1 MNHAENDFI
10 EDLFSNYCIV
20 KVRVVK
26 LTQIKKHGE
35 RREYYTEML
44 IANYPLLDNLKP
56 GKTQKVKG

>member
-10 EDLFSNYCIV
+10 EDLFSDYYIV

-26 LTQIKKHGE
+26 STQTKKHGE

-44 IANYPLLDNLKP
+44 IANYPLLDNLR
-56 GKTQKVKG
+56 